1 MSNHPAEEHSFP
13 VYHVVFI
20 ILAVFT
26 GLEIAAS
33 YLPSPWKLAALIAL
47 ALTKA
52 LLILLFFMHLRYDSR
67 LYAALFVI
75 GVVLAIPVVLI
86 VTLVLPNLH

>member
-1 MSNHPAEEHSFP
+1 MSNHPVEEHAQP
-13 VYHVVFI
+13 TYHIVFV

-33 YLPSPWKLAALIAL
+33 FLPAPWKSIALIAL
-47 ALTKA
+47 AATKA
-52 LLILLFFMHLRYDSR
+52 VLVLLFFMHLKYDAR
-67 LYAALFVI
+67 LYAGVFTI
-75 GVVLAIPVVLI
+75 GVILAIPVVLI